1 MQRAELIG
9 VNFYRNLVNLRNEG
23 IISGGILTNK
33 KLVCY
38 TKEFEGS
45 CVHSFWSP
53 YNSTE
58 GYKLGKSAALYNEVW
73 RSNGK
78 FPIITHWLFCDLN
91 PNLLGSISNLE
102 KTGEITRVFPA
113 HIPASKYCLLF
124 EINLKADD

>member
-1 MQRAELIG
+1 MKDKMCNAELIG
-9 VNFYRNLVNLRNEG
+9 VNFYRNLVKLRNEG

-58 GYKLGKSAALYNEVW
+58 DINLGKVQPSTMKCGDQWKV
-73 RSNGK
+73 S
-78 FPIITHWLFCDLN
+78 IITHWLFCDLN
-91 PNLLGSISNLE
+91 PNLLVDFKFGKN
-102 KTGEITRVFPA
+102 G
-113 HIPASKYCLLF
+113 
-124 EINLKADD
+124 